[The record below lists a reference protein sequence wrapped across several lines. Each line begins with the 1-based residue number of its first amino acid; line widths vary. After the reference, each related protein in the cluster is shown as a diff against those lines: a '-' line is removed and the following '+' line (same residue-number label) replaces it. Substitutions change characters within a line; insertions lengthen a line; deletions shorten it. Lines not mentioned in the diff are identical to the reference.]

1 MFNPVHAKSLL
12 FFPKVLVEE
21 KLADN
26 AAVMGQL
33 LRDKLSQ
40 LPASVVKLVR
50 GQGLL
55 NAIQIQPQF
64 SAWDVCLSMRDKEKM
79 RFNE

>member
-1 MFNPVHAKSLL
+1 M
-12 FFPKVLVEE
+12 EE

-26 AAVMGQL
+26 AEVMGQL
-33 LRDKLSQ
+33 LRDELSQ

-79 RFNE
+79 HFNE